1 MAVNKVVFGAVAIM
15 DISDSTVTEET
26 LAEGVTAYDK
36 SGEKITGTM
45 KQSADPKLQAKT
57 ATPTTSAQTVKP
69 DSGYDGLS
77 QVTVNA
83 MPTATQ
89 ATPSITVSSAGLI
102 TASATQ
108 SAGYVSSGTKSA
120 TKQLTTQAAK
130 TVTPTTSNQTAVASG
145 RYTTGAITVKGDAN
159 LKADNIK
166 SGVSIFG
173 VAGTYEGS
181 GGSSGGGDV
190 EVCTL
195 STGAKHD
202 LATSFGCTLYE
213 NGNFR
218 PLWIEITTPNTV
230 ISNNVVKNS
239 FVFTSSPHKHISGM
253 EVLDYID
260 YVSTAYCITEDATYS
275 RYICF
280 VHGTPIVLANGK
292 RKAVQDIAYDDEL
305 LVWDFDNGCYSSAK
319 PLWIKKAQ
327 TATYYYR
334 CEFENG
340 IVLKLVVSNG
350 KCHRVFSLD
359 DNRFEFATDCVGKM
373 VMTERGATKLV
384 SCERIDEAV
393 KYYNIITDYHMNLYA
408 DSVLTS
414 CGLNNLY
421 PIRDMKF
428 VKESR
433 EPVLFEAFG
442 VMENKFYRG
451 LRLSEQVVPIEELE
465 NYIQNLRE
473 LQVK

>member
-181 GGSSGGGDV
+181 GGGSGGGSVETCTVTFSCPGGNNLVFNYVENGEVKCRAFYFPYVIDSETFNDLGGSSILKGSFLICGKGNTIDSPVKITTSGEV
-190 EVCTL
+190 EVVQKNTAFTAGAIFKINGDCTITI
-195 STGAKHD
+195 TGAKIQTVGTD
-202 LATSFGCTLYE
+202 
-213 NGNFR
+213 
-218 PLWIEITTPNTV
+218 EI
-230 ISNNVVKNS
+230 
-239 FVFTSSPHKHISGM
+239 
-253 EVLDYID
+253 
-260 YVSTAYCITEDATYS
+260 
-275 RYICF
+275 
-280 VHGTPIVLANGK
+280 
-292 RKAVQDIAYDDEL
+292 YDDAVDVE
-305 LVWDFDNGCYSSAK
+305 GAG
-319 PLWIKKAQ
+319 
-327 TATYYYR
+327 YR
-334 CEFENG
+334 Y
-340 IVLKLVVSNG
+340 
-350 KCHRVFSLD
+350 
-359 DNRFEFATDCVGKM
+359 
-373 VMTERGATKLV
+373 TET
-384 SCERIDEAV
+384 EE
-393 KYYNIITDYHMNLYA
+393 
-408 DSVLTS
+408 
-414 CGLNNLY
+414 
-421 PIRDMKF
+421 
-428 VKESR
+428 
-433 EPVLFEAFG
+433 
-442 VMENKFYRG
+442 
-451 LRLSEQVVPIEELE
+451 PIEVESSE
-465 NYIQNLRE
+465 E
-473 LQVK
+473 EV